1 MNFRMAAFYVASKS
15 DQLFDKNVSLSIQN
29 DSETFSIVV
38 EIRLYKTRENYDGYL
53 EWLFVFDSKLVF
65 SILSIRASHRI
76 SYSSRNSNT
85 I

>member
-1 MNFRMAAFYVASKS
+1 MMNFRMAAFYVASKS

-38 EIRLYKTRENYDGYL
+38 EIRLYKTRANYDGYL
-53 EWLFVFDSKLVF
+53 ERLFVFDSKLVF
-65 SILSIRASHRI
+65 SIRASHRI